1 MRYAPLAQLDR
12 ASGYGPEG
20 RGFESL
26 TACQKAREIQGFHE
40 LFLFSSAFVFPRK
53 WSSRTAIRSGSILP
67 QNTVTAAFACR
78 NGKHDFYA
86 CVDQKNHRIFP
97 LPKKLPAK
105 NSDNFAVCGRIGVAS
120 VGKKL

>member
-1 MRYAPLAQLDR
+1 
-12 ASGYGPEG
+12 
-20 RGFESL
+20 
-26 TACQKAREIQGFHE
+26 
-40 LFLFSSAFVFPRK
+40 VFPRK